1 MQNYKKDFPIFKNN
15 PSLIFLDS
23 TSSTQKPEY
32 VIQGICDYL
41 STNYSNIHR
50 GLYDIA
56 INSEKMYFDSKQKVA
71 DFL

>member
-41 STNYSNIHR
+41 SNNYSNIHR
-50 GLYDIA
+50 
-56 INSEKMYFDSKQKVA
+56 
-71 DFL
+71 